1 MDNSIVISCEGEHF
15 MDSKEIKEVIDSKE
29 IVLNMTRYGL
39 DNPFKNHLRD
49 L

>member
-1 MDNSIVISCEGEHF
+1 

-49 L
+49 LWEKVSMRE

>member
-1 MDNSIVISCEGEHF
+1 

-29 IVLNMTRYGL
+29 IVLNMTRYEL